1 MSGIVY
7 LIRDGDLHKIGI
19 TQNLDRRMKE
29 LDPDEIVATSEINNY
44 EQLEKDLHKRYKD
57 KRLKGSEYF
66 RLSDEEVEDCVAE
79 LSGDFTF
86 FRKVKKIFSSIKS
99 IFISLFF
106 LLVLFAIGL
115 SIFDHRKAIAT
126 VFTTFTNAFQAY
138 TAITVMLTLPLF
150 FILPN
155 KSEGERNDT
164 ILIYGFLSFLFLFFV
179 PSPVLHFIDNLI
191 TFTLNLVPDF

>member
-86 FRKVKKIFSSIKS
+86 FRKVKNIFSSIKA
-99 IFISLFF
+99 IFISLFG
-106 LLVLFAIGL
+106 LAILIEIGL
-115 SIFDHRKAIAT
+115 LIFDHRKGIAT
-126 VFTTFTNAFQAY
+126 VFTTFTNASQTY
-138 TAITVMLTLPLF
+138 TAIFAVLTIPLF

-155 KSEGERNDT
+155 KSEGERTDT
-164 ILIYGFLSFLFLFFV
+164 ILIY
-179 PSPVLHFIDNLI
+179 
-191 TFTLNLVPDF
+191 